1 MSTSEE
7 FEKLKK
13 EADKAPQKYRDALRF
28 LRNHTFNFN
37 GEFWFLSPTY
47 NNEQKMKG
55 TFKIIPTSFR
65 VMISVGTPTLY
76 LVSRVV
82 FEDIEFENPDF
93 AKNLKIFL
101 EAGLAGP
108 NLLKVSNVFK
118 QAPDNEFNKMKRL
131 IAMDDLRLLIDEV
144 DVENLM

>member
-1 MSTSEE
+1 MSASEE

-13 EADKAPQKYRDALRF
+13 EADKAPEKYRNALRF
-28 LRNHTFNFN
+28 LRNHTFNFD
-37 GEFWFLSPTY
+37 GEFWFLSPTF
-47 NNEQKMKG
+47 NNGQKMKG

-93 AKNLKIFL
+93 DKNLKRFL

-118 QAPDNEFNKMKRL
+118 QAPDNEFDKMKRL